1 MAATRWPAVFP
12 DPDWR
17 WELKWDGVR
26 VLLYRDAGRVTL
38 RSRAGNDVT
47 TTYPELTRPIAGPPL
62 VLDGEVVALDESG
75 IPSFG
80 RLQGRMNLAAPK
92 LVAAAVSDVPI
103 SYVVFDV
110 LYDGA
115 AVIEEPW
122 EDRRERLEALQLPEP
137 MVRSE
142 VFSDPEAMWG
152 FVQERGMEGLVAKR
166 LGSRYHP
173 GQRSAD
179 WRKVPSLVSTRAV
192 VGGYTPGSGGRVSTF
207 GGLLLGLGEGDR
219 LRFIGSVGTG
229 FDDVALRAIRAA
241 LDELR
246 IEQSPFGADAVVPRQ
261 AVWVEPRLVAVV
273 QFREWTGAGRLRAPV
288 FKGFTDEPPASITWD
303 QEGPAS

>member
-1 MAATRWPAVFP
+1 MAATRWPDVFV
-12 DPDWR
+12 DRSWR
-17 WELKWDGVR
+17 WELKWDGAR
-26 VLLYRDAGRVTL
+26 VLLSSDAEGATL

-47 TTYPELTRPIAGPPL
+47 ATYPELTPLQLGRPV

-75 IPSFG
+75 TPSFG
-80 RLQGRMNLAAPK
+80 RLQGRMNLAAPG
-92 LVAAAVSDVPI
+92 LVAAAVSDIPI

-110 LYDGA
+110 LFDGVE
-115 AVIEEPW
+115 VIGEPW
-122 EDRRERLEALQLPEP
+122 EERRARLEALPLPPP

-142 VFSDPEAMWG
+142 VFSDAEAMWG

-166 LGSRYHP
+166 LGSRYRP

-192 VGGYTPGSGGRVSTF
+192 VAGYTPGSGGRSATF
-207 GGLLLGLGEGDR
+207 GGLLLGLWDGDR

-246 IEQSPFGADAVVPRQ
+246 TARSPFAVDAALPAG

-273 QFREWTGAGRLRAPV
+273 QFREWTEAGRLRAPA
-288 FKGFTDEPPASITWD
+288 FKGFTDEPVASITWVE
-303 QEGPAS
+303 EGPDR